1 VLIVIDNVWS
11 AADVAPFLLGGP
23 NTVRLVTTRNARV
36 CPADALQ
43 LRLGPMSAGEVRELL
58 RKTVPALPLE
68 DTVRLAELCRGWPLL
83 ASVVGS
89 TVGQDVAAGAHP
101 GQAASEAGRALG
113 ATGPAAFDVWD
124 ADQRKNAIGHAIT
137 ASLRSL
143 EDHVQITGGSALRDR
158 YLSLAVFQPLRQSRC
173 RCCPSGGAIPT
184 GGPPARC
191 ASFAGCS
198 PTGR

>member
-1 VLIVIDNVWS
+1 
-11 AADVAPFLLGGP
+11 
-23 NTVRLVTTRNARV
+23 VRLVTTRNARV

-43 LRLGPMSAGEVRELL
+43 LRLGPMSAGEVRDLL

-89 TVGQDVAAGAHP
+89 TVGQDVAAGARP
-101 GQAASEAGRALG
+101 GQAASEAGRTLG
-113 ATGPAAFDVWD
+113 AAGPAAFDVWD
-124 ADQRKNAIGHAIT
+124 ADQRRNAIGHAIT

-143 EDHVQITGGSALRDR
+143 EEHVQITGGSALRDS
-158 YLSLAVFQPLRQSRC
+158 YLSLAVFPAATPIPLPVLSVWW
-173 RCCPSGGAIPT
+173 AIPT
-184 GGPPARC
+184 GGPPVRC